1 LPNGSFSGFVPVR
14 EGTNRVRVTALTT
27 DGSEGFIEFDLE
39 FGVSGRTSRELTLEL
54 DGIRKQN
61 RELQLLVER
70 EKVRQ
75 FRDRQRKGLK
85 LEVED
90 REAP

>member
-1 LPNGSFSGFVPVR
+1 VR
-14 EGTNRVRVTALTT
+14 ITALTT
-27 DGSEGFIEFDLE
+27 DGSEGYTEFDLE

-85 LEVED
+85 LEIED
-90 REAP
+90 PEIP